1 MYTVWILTFINEN
14 EPKIILI
21 WLHQF
26 MICHIL
32 DKEMKSSQKKIK
44 FKVMKLAP
52 VKI

>member
-1 MYTVWILTFINEN
+1 MNYN

-32 DKEMKSSQKKIK
+32 DKEMKSSQKKKKKK
-44 FKVMKLAP
+44 FKVTKLAP